1 MSELIEAGAHFGH
14 KTKRWNPK
22 MAPYLFGV
30 RNGLHI
36 IDLQQTVPLLY
47 RALVAVR
54 EVVAKNGRVL
64 FVGTKR
70 QAADPVAEAARA
82 CGQYYINQRWLGGM
96 LTNWG
101 TIQASIKRLRKLE
114 ELLAQEET
122 GLTKKEVLTLTH
134 DHEKLERSLG
144 GIKDMGG
151 LPDLIFIIDTN
162 KEDLAVKEA
171 ARLNIPVIAILDSN
185 SSPEFITQENHK
197 IEDYNGG
204 VARRDIIAGEPV
216 SSASIVTANEGGFMS
231 AVLTPGKRAISIAV
245 NSTSGNAGFIFPGD
259 KVDLILTHKLA
270 EGTLASETFVED
282 VRVLAIDQ
290 MLNNPDNKAVI
301 AKTITLEVSPKQAEM
316 INVAISIGSISV
328 SLRSLAQGTNDTK
341 PKMDNTS
348 ETDKTAVPD
357 STNNYSTNNDVS
369 KLMGDKSSGS
379 KVSVYHGSANEQL
392 DFHEGKK

>member
-1 MSELIEAGAHFGH
+1 MALPQFTMSELIEAGAHFGH
-14 KTKRWNPK
+14 KTKRWNPR

-36 IDLQQTVPLLY
+36 IDLQQTVPLLH

-70 QAADPVAEAARA
+70 QAADPVAEAAKL

-101 TIQASIKRLRKLE
+101 TIQASIKRLRRLE

-122 GLTKKEVLTLTH
+122 GLTKKETLTLTR
-134 DHEKLERSLG
+134 DHEKLESSLG

-185 SSPEFITQENHK
+185 SSPEMIS
-197 IEDYNGG
+197 Y
-204 VARRDIIAGEPV
+204 PV
-216 SSASIVTANEGGFMS
+216 
-231 AVLTPGKRAISIAV
+231 PGNDDATRAIKLYCQLIAD
-245 NSTSGNAGFIFPGD
+245 A
-259 KVDLILTHKLA
+259 
-270 EGTLASETFVED
+270 
-282 VRVLAIDQ
+282 AIDGLQ
-290 MLNNPDNKAVI
+290 ESLSKSGKDLGASAETPFAKAVKNAEKSEEKEEKS
-301 AKTITLEVSPKQAEM
+301 AKKGKKPERQEKAAPVVVKKQAKQVEATEEV
-316 INVAISIGSISV
+316 VAEEKKS
-328 SLRSLAQGTNDTK
+328 K
-341 PKMDNTS
+341 K
-348 ETDKTAVPD
+348 AV
-357 STNNYSTNNDVS
+357 
-369 KLMGDKSSGS
+369 
-379 KVSVYHGSANEQL
+379 
-392 DFHEGKK
+392 

>member
-1 MSELIEAGAHFGH
+1 MALPKFSMSELIEAGAHFGH

-36 IDLQQTVPLLY
+36 IDLQQTVPMLH

-70 QAADPVAEAARA
+70 QAADPVAEAAKT

-114 ELLAQEET
+114 ELLSQEET
-122 GLTKKEVLTLTH
+122 GLTKKELLTLTR
-134 DHEKLERSLG
+134 DREKLEKSLG

-162 KEDLAVKEA
+162 KEELAVAEA

-185 SSPEFITQENHK
+185 SSPEKIT
-197 IEDYNGG
+197 Y
-204 VARRDIIAGEPV
+204 PV
-216 SSASIVTANEGGFMS
+216 PANDD
-231 AVLTPGKRAISIAV
+231 ATRAITLYCRLIAD
-245 NSTSGNAGFIFPGD
+245 A
-259 KVDLILTHKLA
+259 
-270 EGTLASETFVED
+270 
-282 VRVLAIDQ
+282 AIDG
-290 MLNNPDNKAVI
+290 LKESLVKSGTDLGESAEVPFAKPERAEKKAE
-301 AKTITLEVSPKQAEM
+301 KEKAE
-316 INVAISIGSISV
+316 
-328 SLRSLAQGTNDTK
+328 Q
-341 PKMDNTS
+341 
-348 ETDKTAVPD
+348 
-357 STNNYSTNNDVS
+357 
-369 KLMGDKSSGS
+369 
-379 KVSVYHGSANEQL
+379 
-392 DFHEGKK
+392 HEEHKGKKGQKHEKAAPVVVKKQGKLVEKSEEEAVEATEADDTAAEKPAKAKAAKAPAKNKKSA

>member
-1 MSELIEAGAHFGH
+1 MALPKFTMSELIEAGAHFGH

-36 IDLQQTVPLLY
+36 IDLQQTVPMLH

-70 QAADPVAEAARA
+70 QAADVVAETAKS

-114 ELLAQEET
+114 ELLSQEET
-122 GLTKKEVLTLTH
+122 GLTKKELLTLTR
-134 DHEKLERSLG
+134 DHEKLEKSLG

-171 ARLNIPVIAILDSN
+171 ARLNIPVIGILDSN
-185 SSPEFITQENHK
+185 SSPDFITYPVPANDDATRAIKLYCQLIAEAAIDGLK
-197 IEDYNGG
+197 ESVVKSG
-204 VARRDIIAGEPV
+204 RDIGASAEVPFAKPV
-216 SSASIVTANEGGFMS
+216 NDS
-231 AVLTPGKRAISIAV
+231 GKKE
-245 NSTSGNAGFIFPGD
+245 D
-259 KVDLILTHKLA
+259 KA
-270 EGTLASETFVED
+270 EAKDAED
-282 VRVLAIDQ
+282 KKGK
-290 MLNNPDNKAVI
+290 KAEKAAPVVV
-301 AKTITLEVSPKQAEM
+301 KKQAKLVE
-316 INVAISIGSISV
+316 AEEAEAEEGEEK
-328 SLRSLAQGTNDTK
+328 APAKAKAAK
-341 PKMDNTS
+341 PAKAAP
-348 ETDKTAVPD
+348 KA
-357 STNNYSTNNDVS
+357 
-369 KLMGDKSSGS
+369 
-379 KVSVYHGSANEQL
+379 
-392 DFHEGKK
+392 KKA